1 MKKVLSN
8 GEKRKKRDETNTN
21 TNVSNV
27 SLYRLM
33 FKNAYIVLMAQ

>member
-21 TNVSNV
+21 TNVS
-27 SLYRLM
+27 LYRLM